1 MAAIPS
7 SRGLRNVWLATW
19 TLNYALQLGLE
30 IKTKETEDVTEVV
43 EVAIDVDE
51 EQQMQ
56 EEVRQYSETYLKLTS
71 VYLARAA

>member
-1 MAAIPS
+1 M
-7 SRGLRNVWLATW
+7 WLATW